1 MRLVILFT
9 LSLFLSPSLW
19 AAKDAAPKP
28 ADAFLFSG
36 AYFTQNFNNDAA
48 TAGILA
54 LHSDGTLT
62 NSLAGMFC
70 SPGTDGCGLTAPD
83 QGSWKITGENEV
95 SVVFIQFRA
104 PPTGEFSDEPGSVI
118 YKLTWVQTFDT
129 LQNGV
134 FQHFVVTEYN
144 ATIFSGGQNPVTD
157 PGEGPYTI
165 FPDAGDDFS
174 FDGQRINVE

>member
-83 QGSWKITGENEV
+83 QGSLKMRCQSFSSSSELLRRGNSRMNQVQLSTSSPGFKRLTPCKTGFFNI
-95 SVVFIQFRA
+95 S
-104 PPTGEFSDEPGSVI
+104 
-118 YKLTWVQTFDT
+118 
-129 LQNGV
+129 
-134 FQHFVVTEYN
+134 
-144 ATIFSGGQNPVTD
+144 
-157 PGEGPYTI
+157 
-165 FPDAGDDFS
+165 
-174 FDGQRINVE
+174 